1 MKFIILSVGGGL
13 VVDCGVIAAVASPTS
28 PPCGNMIGAG
38 VVCEISLVS
47 ITKYLIDF
55 IIKTKVVLPQT

>member
-1 MKFIILSVGGGL
+1 MKFIIFSIGDPAIN
-13 VVDCGVIAAVASPTS
+13 DCGVVSGVGIPSRRQ
-28 PPCGNMIGAG
+28 PCEGLTTG

-55 IIKTKVVLPQT
+55 IFKTKFLLPQT